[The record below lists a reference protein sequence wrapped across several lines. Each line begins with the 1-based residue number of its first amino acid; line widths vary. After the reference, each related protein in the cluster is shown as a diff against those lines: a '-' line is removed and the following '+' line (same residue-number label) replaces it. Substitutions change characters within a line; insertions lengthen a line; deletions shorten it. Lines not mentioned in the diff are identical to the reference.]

1 MKPKRK
7 LKKYLVSLMEYEIL
21 DKINDPA
28 DLRALNK
35 KELVKLSKELRHFL
49 IDSVSKTGGHLAAG
63 LGAIEITI
71 ALHKVFN
78 TPSDKLVWDIG
89 HQCYPHKILTGRKHL
104 MPTLRKQNGLSG
116 FLKRE
121 ESEYDV
127 FGAGHSSTSISAAVG
142 IDAANRLIKDTSN
155 TIAIIGD
162 GGLTAGMAY
171 EALSHAGDMKSNI
184 LVILNDNEMSISPN
198 VGAVHKYLTRIMTS
212 KTVSTLRKGG
222 KKVLEKIKPIEDLAK
237 RVEGSA
243 KNLIAPGL
251 FFEELGFK
259 YYGPVNGHDVLGLI
273 EILDNL
279 KDKKGPRFL
288 HIMTKKGKGYKLAEQ
303 NPISFHGVKPF
314 DTKTGKANV
323 EKKVKE
329 LTYTNIFS
337 KWIEHFAQKDNK
349 LVAITPAMREGSG
362 LVDFQEKYPD
372 RYFDVGIAEQ
382 HAMTFA
388 GGLACNNMKPIVAI
402 YSTFLQRAYDQLIH
416 DIVVQ
421 DLDILLAIDRAG
433 IVGADGETHQGIY
446 DISFLRILPKIII
459 MTPSDESEMVKMLTT
474 GYKHKGLAAV
484 RYPRGNITGVDYEKD
499 LMNSVPIGKANVVRK
514 GVDIAYLVFGTMLS
528 SIKKVAD
535 SNNATVIDMRFVKP
549 IDEDIIVEVCGSHRY
564 IFTVE
569 DNTILGGAGS
579 AVNEVLVKYGVN
591 KIVKNLGI
599 PDETI
604 PHGNQNDV
612 LASIGMDYNSILGTT
627 INHIKF
633 MEEYEKKAR

>member
-1 MKPKRK
+1 
-7 LKKYLVSLMEYEIL
+7 MEYEIL
-21 DKINDPA
+21 DRVNDPA
-28 DLRALNK
+28 DVRGLKK

-78 TPSDKLVWDIG
+78 TPDDRLVWDIG

-104 MPTLRKQNGLSG
+104 MPTLRKKDGISG

-121 ESEYDV
+121 ESKYDV

-142 IDAANRLIKDTSN
+142 IDAANKLINDSSN
-155 TIAIIGD
+155 TVAIIGD

-259 YYGPVNGHDVLGLI
+259 YYGPVDGHDVLGLI

-303 NPISFHGVKPF
+303 NPISFHGVNPF
-314 DTKTGKANV
+314 DTKTGRANV
-323 EKKVKE
+323 EKKIKE
-329 LTYTNIFS
+329 LTYTNVFS
-337 KWIEHFAQKDNK
+337 KWVEDIASKDNK
-349 LVAITPAMREGSG
+349 AVAITPAMREGSG

-388 GGLACNNMKPIVAI
+388 AGLACNNIKPIVAI

-416 DIVVQ
+416 DVVVQ
-421 DLDILLAIDRAG
+421 DLNMLLAIDRAG

-446 DISFLRILPKIII
+446 DISFLRVLPKIVI

-474 GYKHKGLAAV
+474 GYNHNGLAAV
-484 RYPRGNITGVDYEKD
+484 RYPRGNITGVEFKNEFSK
-499 LMNSVPIGKANVVRK
+499 LINIGKAKWIRK

-528 SIKKVAD
+528 SIKKVAE
-535 SNNATVIDMRFVKP
+535 SNNATIIDMRFVKP
-549 IDEDIIVEVCGSHRY
+549 IDEDVIVEVCNTHRF

-579 AVNEVLVKYGVN
+579 AVNEVLVKYGIN
-591 KIVKNLGI
+591 KIVKNLGV

-604 PHGNQNDV
+604 SHGNQNDI
-612 LASIGMDYNSILGTT
+612 LASIGMDYNGILGTT
-627 INHIKF
+627 SNHIKF
-633 MEEYEKKAR
+633 MEEYEKKVR